1 MLQRALTVGDGG
13 SSGVLDFTNPD
24 VDEEITIAANGTG
37 SVVTTQ
43 RIKEV
48 FLLIALSGNSNTRFY
63 VYNDVNNSHDYFS
76 VSTAGVFKHTHD
88 VFVTNVTN
96 NGFSISGNST
106 YISYVKV
113 IGFY

>member
-1 MLQRALTVGDGG
+1 MWQRALSGSGG
-13 SSGVLDFTNPD
+13 GGGVLDFANPD
-24 VDEEITIAANGTG
+24 VDEEITIAARGTG

-63 VYNDVNNSHDYFS
+63 VYDDVHNSHDYYS
-76 VSTAGVFKHTHD
+76 VSTSGVFKHTSD

-96 NGFSISGNST
+96 NGFSISGNSA